1 MEFGEKVQLLRK
13 ESGMSQE
20 KLAEQLNV
28 SRQAIS
34 KWEQGIVVPDTENI
48 IQLSKYFQVPIG
60 YLLLNECEQ
69 IEKSITDR
77 KSKKVDE
84 LKKRWIRKI
93 VIGILVEIIAI
104 SATYIMQ
111 WIEMEVYG
119 SCYTNPLYYIKEMPV
134 VLIAVVGVVCFII
147 GLVEGIKEKAKK

>member
-20 KLAEQLNV
+20 KLAERLNV

-48 IQLSKYFQVPIG
+48 IQLSKFFQVPIE

-69 IEKSITDR
+69 IEKVKTDNY
-77 KSKKVDE
+77 E
-84 LKKRWIRKI
+84 KRWIRKI
-93 VIGILVEIIAI
+93 IVGILVEIIAI

-119 SCYTNPLYYIKEMPV
+119 SCYTNPMYYLKKMPV
-134 VLIAVVGVVCFII
+134 ILIAAVGAVCFIM
-147 GLVEGIKEKAKK
+147 GLADCIKEKSKNNLPGNK